1 MYIQAMITADLSD
14 IRKLERFFKKAP
26 ELLRPASANV
36 INTLAYKT
44 REANVKHIT
53 TMMVVRNRKFITD
66 SLQYKKAKSV
76 RIEKQIALVGSI
88 ERPRFTGW
96 REQEFGTSTPNKQS
110 PTLYSRGGS
119 KRGTV
124 QGKYRFHK
132 VGKAVRPEQF
142 QGRTL
147 EQKFAFMMRVLG
159 TRKSGFFYL
168 RNPYA
173 AKSGQ
178 MPAGMYYLRKRTKK
192 GDRHGILKRIQ
203 SGKGNIKPDR
213 KQWMKNSISYVMSSN
228 NIVKVWGDSVR
239 HIIRTR
245 SKV

>member
-1 MYIQAMITADLSD
+1 MYIRAMITADLSD
-14 IRKLERFFKKAP
+14 LKKLRAFFKQAP

-36 INTLAYKT
+36 LSTLAFKT
-44 REANVKHIT
+44 RTANVHHIE
-53 TMMVVRNRKFITD
+53 TMMVIRNRKFIED

-76 RIEKQIALVGSI
+76 RIEKQIAFVGSI

-124 QGKYRFHK
+124 QGKYRMHK

-147 EQKFAFMMRVLG
+147 QQRFGFMMRVLG
-159 TRKSGFFYL
+159 TRKAGFFYL
-168 RNPYA
+168 RNPYQ
-173 AKSGQ
+173 AKSGEL
-178 MPAGMYYLRKRTKK
+178 PAGMYYLRKRSKK

-203 SGKGNIKPDR
+203 SGKRNISPVR
-213 KQWMKNSISYVMSSN
+213 KQWMKNSIAYVMHSN
-228 NIVKVWGDSVR
+228 DIVKIWGNSVR
-239 HIIRTR
+239 HIIRSR
-245 SKV
+245 SKA